1 MARLP
6 APAAPCARGVHGPD
20 HTVGCDSKYCA
31 AWGHL
36 DRGHTPAVEH
46 REPISMAGAKHT
58 GVFRKGLDDSL
69 DDLALVAVILN
80 PDVKLVATHKANPQ
94 HNLCHAQSTS
104 YLSRSPNPVADH
116 PSASVGPGQ
125 RNSIKTS
132 RATRRR
138 YDAAMHRSPRD
149 DQPSSLLVCWR
160 VARRAAAAA
169 AAAAAGVCSGL
180 APDVDL
186 VGLKDEIGAPLTV
199 SDESAQERRAQVPHA
214 VHVLDDVGN
223 GHSPHQAMD
232 LTAH

>member
-1 MARLP
+1 MPRALTAREAPDPLPTGPLAGWPAFPHPRLHVRAASMARTTP
-6 APAAPCARGVHGPD
+6 SAATQSTAPRGPGD
-20 HTVGCDSKYCA
+20 QVGVVIATRWTGAYCLEDRA
-31 AWGHL
+31 SWREL
-36 DRGHTPAVEH
+36 DGGHTPAVEH

-138 YDAAMHRSPRD
+138 Y
-149 DQPSSLLVCWR
+149 
-160 VARRAAAAA
+160 
-169 AAAAAGVCSGL
+169 
-180 APDVDL
+180 
-186 VGLKDEIGAPLTV
+186 
-199 SDESAQERRAQVPHA
+199 ERRHA
-214 VHVLDDVGN
+214 PQSAG
-223 GHSPHQAMD
+223 
-232 LTAH
+232 

>member
-1 MARLP
+1 MA
-6 APAAPCARGVHGPD
+6 
-20 HTVGCDSKYCA
+20 S
-31 AWGHL
+31 
-36 DRGHTPAVEH
+36 
-46 REPISMAGAKHT
+46 AKHT
-58 GVFRKGLDDSL
+58 GVLRKGLDDSL

-132 RATRRR
+132 RATMRRH
-138 YDAAMHRSPRD
+138 DAAMHRSPRD
-149 DQPSSLLVCWR
+149 DQPSCLLVCWR
-160 VARRAAAAA
+160 VARRVAA